1 MTPVRVARVAAP
13 ARLPRALFRAALSTL
28 LALGCAQI
36 FGIDEACVI
45 GEPGCAEAGTD
56 AVPPCVPG
64 DPDCAPDAGI
74 DGLCSQYCAQISQ
87 KCSSA
92 PQYDDTRPAECESV
106 CRHFPRAE
114 GESPTG
120 NNLECRLARVTSAS
134 GERSDC
140 FAAGRGGDD
149 VCGTS
154 CDAYCSLVQDLCPA
168 HSSEFDAGASLAD
181 DAAAC
186 QSDCSR
192 LANRRDYDP
201 SLGGEDEFDEEVAT
215 VQCRLWHLG
224 SAAIE
229 VEQFGTLDN
238 SHCDHAV
245 GVRECLPTPE

>member
-1 MTPVRVARVAAP
+1 
-13 ARLPRALFRAALSTL
+13 
-28 LALGCAQI
+28 
-36 FGIDEACVI
+36 VI
-45 GEPGCAEAGTD
+45 GEPGCAEASTG
-56 AVPPCVPG
+56 AVPPCGPG
-64 DPDCAPDAGI
+64 DLDCAPDASI
-74 DGLCSQYCAQISQ
+74 DGLCSQYCSQITD
-87 KCSSA
+87 KCTAA
-92 PQYDDTRPAECESV
+92 PQYDDTRPECESV

-149 VCGTS
+149 VCGTP
-154 CDAYCSLVQDLCPA
+154 CDAYCSLLQALCPA
-168 HSSEFDAGASLAD
+168 HFSEFDAGASLAD

-192 LANRRDYDP
+192 LSDRRDYDP
-201 SLGGEDEFDEEVAT
+201 ALGGEDEFDEDVAT
-215 VQCRLWHLG
+215 IQCRLWHLG

-245 GVRECLPTPE
+245 GARECLPTPP

>member
-1 MTPVRVARVAAP
+1 MRRGRVARTAP
-13 ARLPRALFRAALSTL
+13 IATLARALLGAALATV

-45 GEPGCAEAGTD
+45 GEPGCAEAGVD
-56 AVPPCVPG
+56 GPSCVPG
-64 DPDCAPDAGI
+64 DPDCAADAGI
-74 DGLCSQYCAQISQ
+74 DGLCSLYCSQITD
-87 KCSSA
+87 KCTAA
-92 PQYDDTRPAECESV
+92 PQYDVTRPECESV
-106 CRHFPRAE
+106 CRHLPRAE

-140 FAAGRGGDD
+140 FAAGRGGDG
-149 VCGTS
+149 VCGS
-154 CDAYCSLVQDLCPA
+154 PCDAYCSLMQALCPA
-168 HSSEFDAGASLAD
+168 HFSEFDAGASLAD

-186 QSDCSR
+186 QSDCALLSD
-192 LANRRDYDP
+192 RRDYDP
-201 SLGGEDEFDEEVAT
+201 ALGGEDEFDEEVAT
-215 VQCRLWHLG
+215 IQCRLWHLG

-245 GVRECLPTPE
+245 GARECLPTPQ

>member
-1 MTPVRVARVAAP
+1 LRLERADRTPAAATLGRVLR
-13 ARLPRALFRAALSTL
+13 RAALPTW

-45 GEPGCAEAGTD
+45 GEPGCADSAG
-56 AVPPCVPG
+56 AEPPCAPG
-64 DPDCAPDAGI
+64 DPSCAPEAGI
-74 DGLCSQYCAQISQ
+74 DSLCSQYCSQISQ
-87 KCSSA
+87 KCTAA
-92 PQYDDTRPAECESV
+92 PQYDDARPPECESL

-140 FAAGRGGDD
+140 FAAGRGGDG
-149 VCGTS
+149 VCGRP
-154 CDAYCSLVQDLCPA
+154 CDAYCSLMQALCPT
-168 HSSEFDAGASLAD
+168 HFGEFGAGESLAD

-192 LANRRDYDP
+192 LADRGDYDP
-201 SLGGEDEFDEEVAT
+201 TLGGEDEFDDDDAT
-215 VQCRLWHLG
+215 IQCRLWHLG

-245 GVRECLPTPE
+245 GARECLPTPE

>member
-1 MTPVRVARVAAP
+1 VA
-13 ARLPRALFRAALSTL
+13 LPTCF
-28 LALGCAQI
+28 ALGCTQI

-45 GEPGCAEAGTD
+45 GEPGCADRAG
-56 AVPPCVPG
+56 AEPPCTPG
-64 DPDCAPDAGI
+64 DPRCAADAGI
-74 DGLCSQYCAQISQ
+74 DALCSQYCSQISQ
-87 KCSSA
+87 KCTAA
-92 PQYDDTRPAECESV
+92 PQYDDARPSECESL

-120 NNLECRLARVTSAS
+120 NNFECRLARVTSAS

-149 VCGTS
+149 VCGS
-154 CDAYCSLVQDLCPA
+154 PCDSYCSLMQALCPA
-168 HSSEFDAGASLAD
+168 HFSEFDAGESLAD
-181 DAAAC
+181 DVAAC

-192 LANRRDYDP
+192 LSDRRDYDP
-201 SLGGEDEFDEEVAT
+201 TLGGEDEFDERVAT

-245 GVRECLPTPE
+245 GARECLPTPE

>member
-1 MTPVRVARVAAP
+1 LRAERADRTPAAATLGRVLR
-13 ARLPRALFRAALSTL
+13 RAALPTC

-45 GEPGCAEAGTD
+45 GEPGCADRAG
-56 AVPPCVPG
+56 AEPPCTPG
-64 DPDCAPDAGI
+64 DPGCAPDAGI
-74 DGLCSQYCAQISQ
+74 DGLCSQYCRQISQ
-87 KCSSA
+87 KCTAA
-92 PQYDDTRPAECESV
+92 PQYDDARPPECESL

-140 FAAGRGGDD
+140 FAAGRGGDG
-149 VCGTS
+149 VCGTN
-154 CDAYCSLVQDLCPA
+154 CDAYCSLMQALCPA
-168 HSSEFDAGASLAD
+168 HLSEFDAGESLAD
-181 DAAAC
+181 DVAAC

-192 LANRRDYDP
+192 LSDRGDYDP
-201 SLGGEDEFDEEVAT
+201 TLGGEDEFDELVAT
-215 VQCRLWHLG
+215 IQCRLWHLG

-245 GVRECLPTPE
+245 GARECFPTPE

>member
-1 MTPVRVARVAAP
+1 MKPARVD
-13 ARLPRALFRAALSTL
+13 RAALPATL
-28 LALGCAQI
+28 LRVSFRAGVSAALVLGCAQI
-36 FGIDEACVI
+36 FSIDEACVI
-45 GEPGCAEAGTD
+45 GDPGCDEPAAG
-56 AVPPCVPG
+56 APCAPG
-64 DPDCAPDAGI
+64 DAACADAGI
-74 DGLCSQYCAQISQ
+74 DGLCAQYCSQISQ
-87 KCSSA
+87 KCSGA
-92 PQYDDTRPAECESV
+92 PQYDDTRPECESL

-114 GESPTG
+114 GESLTG

-140 FAAGRGGDD
+140 FAAGRSGND
-149 VCGTS
+149 VCGAA
-154 CDAYCSLVQDLCPA
+154 CDAYCSLMQALCPT
-168 HSSEFDAGASLAD
+168 HFSQFDPGASLAD

-192 LANRRDYDP
+192 LRDRRDYDP
-201 SLGGEDEFDEEVAT
+201 SLGGEDEFDEEDAT
-215 VQCRLWHLG
+215 IQCRLWHLG